1 VERALR
7 LVATGTLTID
17 MVHAAKGKAVNL
29 PKTMNLGTGKES
41 MRQTGF
47 SDVAWG
53 KATRNY
59 AKSACSL
66 PAAKF
71 DVIIKEA
78 KEFMKP
84 IRGRKTTQATE
95 VIDVDEDDERA
106 CLVDNSGDE
115 SDQCKLFDFPLLTHR
130 AEDLFRI
137 CIVVC
142 GPCKYINP
150 HSILSHLHAIAR
162 YHAGFNSGFVSFH
175 ICLDYAWTC
184 LAHKYALISLLFLS
198 LNNCSVSE

>member
-7 LVATGTLTID
+7 LVATGTLTIN
-17 MVHAAKGKAVNL
+17 MVHAAKGKTVNL
-29 PKTMNLGTGKES
+29 PKTMNLATGKES

-59 AKSACSL
+59 AKSSCSL
-66 PAAKF
+66 STAKF

-84 IRGRKTTQATE
+84 IRGRKATQATE
-95 VIDVDEDDERA
+95 IIDVDKDDERA

-115 SDQCKLFDFPLLTHR
+115 SDQCKLFEFPLLNLTK
-130 AEDLFRI
+130 APFRI

-162 YHAGFNSGFVSFH
+162 YHAGFNSGFLTFH
-175 ICLDYAWTC
+175 MLGLYLDLLGSQIRTYFIAFFC
-184 LAHKYALISLLFLS
+184 HLIIA
-198 LNNCSVSE
+198 

>member
-1 VERALR
+1 LHPLPSYTNIYYKVERALR

-17 MVHAAKGKAVNL
+17 MVNAAKGKTVNL
-29 PKTMNLGTGKES
+29 PKTMNLATAKES

-66 PAAKF
+66 SDAKF
-71 DVIIKEA
+71 DIIIKEA

-106 CLVDNSGDE
+106 CLVDNSDDG
-115 SDQCKLFDFPLLTHR
+115 SDQCKLFKSPLLNLT
-130 AEDLFRI
+130 ETLF
-137 CIVVC
+137 
-142 GPCKYINP
+142 
-150 HSILSHLHAIAR
+150 
-162 YHAGFNSGFVSFH
+162 
-175 ICLDYAWTC
+175 
-184 LAHKYALISLLFLS
+184 
-198 LNNCSVSE
+198 

>member
-1 VERALR
+1 
-7 LVATGTLTID
+7 
-17 MVHAAKGKAVNL
+17 MVNAAKGKTVNL
-29 PKTMNLGTGKES
+29 PKTMNLATAKES

-66 PAAKF
+66 SDAKF
-71 DVIIKEA
+71 DIIIKEA

-106 CLVDNSGDE
+106 CLVDNSDDE
-115 SDQCKLFDFPLLTHR
+115 SDLCKLFKFPLLNLT
-130 AEDLFRI
+130 ETPF
-137 CIVVC
+137 
-142 GPCKYINP
+142 
-150 HSILSHLHAIAR
+150 
-162 YHAGFNSGFVSFH
+162 
-175 ICLDYAWTC
+175 
-184 LAHKYALISLLFLS
+184 
-198 LNNCSVSE
+198 